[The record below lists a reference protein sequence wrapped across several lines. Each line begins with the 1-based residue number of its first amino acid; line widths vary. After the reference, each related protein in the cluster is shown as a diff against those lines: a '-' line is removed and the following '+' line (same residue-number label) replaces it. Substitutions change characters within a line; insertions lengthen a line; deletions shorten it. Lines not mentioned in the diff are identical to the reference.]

1 MAGKVKHEIGQARPL
16 RSVEQEVFLNIMKTA
31 DVLMTELTE
40 LFKPHGISPTQYNVL
55 RILRGAGAGCC
66 AGGHHDPNADGVP
79 CREIAGRMI
88 THDPDM
94 TRLLDRLE
102 DRKLIVRERD
112 KKDRRMIITRIT
124 DVGLEL
130 LRTLDGPVLELHGR
144 QLGHLGEAKL
154 AELLDLLG
162 RVRDREA

>member
-1 MAGKVKHEIGQARPL
+1 MATVAKSTSEQPGKL
-16 RSVEQEVFLNIMKTA
+16 RNLEQEVFLRIQKTA
-31 DVLMTELTE
+31 DALMTELAE

-66 AGGHHDPNADGVP
+66 EGGHHDPNAQGVP

-102 DRKLIVRERD
+102 ERGLIVRERAT
-112 KKDRRMIITRIT
+112 KDRRMIITRIT

-130 LRTLDGPVLELHGR
+130 LQRLDEPVMELHDR
-144 QLGHLGEAKL
+144 QLGHLGKGRLE
-154 AELLDLLG
+154 ELLTLLE
-162 RVRDREA
+162 RARERES

>member
-1 MAGKVKHEIGQARPL
+1 
-16 RSVEQEVFLNIMKTA
+16 
-31 DVLMTELTE
+31 
-40 LFKPHGISPTQYNVL
+40 
-55 RILRGAGAGCC
+55 
-66 AGGHHDPNADGVP
+66 
-79 CREIAGRMI
+79 MI

-124 DVGLEL
+124 EVGLEL
-130 LRTLDGPVLELHGR
+130 LRTLDGPVLEVHRR